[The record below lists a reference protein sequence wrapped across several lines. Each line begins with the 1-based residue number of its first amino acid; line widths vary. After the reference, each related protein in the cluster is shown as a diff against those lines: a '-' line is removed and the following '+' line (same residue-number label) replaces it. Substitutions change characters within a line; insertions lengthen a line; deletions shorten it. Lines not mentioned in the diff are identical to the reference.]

1 MAQVVPLKRINEPEP
16 LDQGVAHARM
26 LQRIREVK
34 SDPAKYQ
41 ELRDRLKGLE
51 TDEQRADVLVEFIT
65 DNESLLTALPDREDE
80 RVKAAW
86 TVTVTTVFI
95 FAGPA
100 Y

>member
-1 MAQVVPLKRINEPEP
+1 MAQVIPLKKINEPEP
-16 LDQGVAHARM
+16 LDQAVAHARM
-26 LQRIREVK
+26 LQRIKEVK
-34 SDPAKYQ
+34 SDPTKYQ
-41 ELRDRLKGLE
+41 ELRDRLKGLQ
-51 TDEQRADVLVEFIT
+51 TDEERADVLVDFIT